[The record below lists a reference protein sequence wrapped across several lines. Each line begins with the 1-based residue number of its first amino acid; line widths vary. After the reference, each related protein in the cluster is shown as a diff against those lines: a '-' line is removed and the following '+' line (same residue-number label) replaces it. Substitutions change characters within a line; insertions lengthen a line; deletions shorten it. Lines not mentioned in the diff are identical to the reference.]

1 MVEQAKFTSRREDLC
16 LEEKRKINTFF
27 LFPPRVTFLMGGG
40 FHARLHILLAVP
52 YGTVCFRP
60 PKWHFCFFLS
70 IFFLSLYRFSPEIAA
85 KRGLS
90 PAEMAAVEAIHRA
103 VEFNP
108 HVPKVS
114 NWFFSYLHWLSLI
127 QWNPVI
133 TVTKGLKK
141 IGLNDEVAVLT
152 KASLQENVWMVLAA
166 GQKKVTVLRRWS

>member
-1 MVEQAKFTSRREDLC
+1 MVERVWKSLLGGQTKNKERRED
-16 LEEKRKINTFF
+16 TFF
-27 LFPPRVTFLMGGG
+27 SLFFTCHLPHGWRSSRALANFACCTTWCCMFSSTKVT
-40 FHARLHILLAVP
+40 LLS
-52 YGTVCFRP
+52 
-60 PKWHFCFFLS
+60 FLS
-70 IFFLSLYRFSPEIAA
+70 IFVLSLYRFSPEIAA

-152 KASLQENVWMVLAA
+152 KASLQENVWTVLP
-166 GQKKVTVLRRWS
+166 GSWKKVTVLRRWP

>member
-1 MVEQAKFTSRREDLC
+1 MYFS
-16 LEEKRKINTFF
+16 
-27 LFPPRVTFLMGGG
+27 LFSSHVTFLMGGG
-40 FHARLHILLAVP
+40 FHARLHILLAVL
-52 YGTVCFRP
+52 YGTIFMFSSTKVTLLS
-60 PKWHFCFFLS
+60 FLS
-70 IFFLSLYRFSPEIAA
+70 IFVLSLYRFSPEIAA

-141 IGLNDEVAVLT
+141 IDLNDEVAVLT
-152 KASLQENVWMVLAA
+152 KAFLQENVWTVLPG
-166 GQKKVTVLRRWS
+166 GQKKVTVLRRWP

>member
-1 MVEQAKFTSRREDLC
+1 MYFS
-16 LEEKRKINTFF
+16 
-27 LFPPRVTFLMGGG
+27 LFSSHVTFLMGGA
-40 FHARLHILLAVP
+40 FHARLHILLAVL
-52 YGTVCFRP
+52 YGAVCFRP
-60 PKWHFCFFLS
+60 PKWHFCLFEVFSFCL
-70 IFFLSLYRFSPEIAA
+70 LYRFSPEIAA

-114 NWFFSYLHWLSLI
+114 NWFLSYLHWLSLI

-152 KASLQENVWMVLAA
+152 KASLQENVWTVLP
-166 GQKKVTVLRRWS
+166 GSQKKVTVLRRWP